1 MPARKKTILDRERS
15 RRRGPTSPERV
26 RRNTRAT
33 TSRTSSPERRKQTK
47 ATTSRTSSPERRK
60 QTKATTATSGRR
72 GSGRSPQGGASQ
84 RRNEAAYKRFMNM
97 TPQQRKY
104 VIDRSNAEARRRAR

>member
-1 MPARKKTILDRERS
+1 MPRKKTILERESR

-47 ATTSRTSSPERRK
+47 ATVRRTSSPERRK

-72 GSGRSPQGGASQ
+72 GSGRSPQGGAS
-84 RRNEAAYKRFMNM
+84 RSANDAAYRRFMNM

-104 VIDRSNAEARRRAR
+104 VINRVNAEASRKAR